1 MASMK
6 SKVLGTPSPELL
18 ASKFKRSLCL
28 QGVKRPFFPEKVFG
42 IFEGAEI
49 LHSRKLIWKPKKGY

>member
-28 QGVKRPFFPEKVFG
+28 QGVKRPFFRRRYLGFLRDTPG
-42 IFEGAEI
+42 N
-49 LHSRKLIWKPKKGY
+49 